1 MGGLG
6 GLHIRKAC
14 RRQAFKQLAGKSLES
29 KLSSCRI
36 AYPFACRRQAFKQL
50 AGKSLES
57 KLSSCRIAYPFA
69 CRRAGKQKNVSRCI

>member
-36 AYPFACRRQAFKQL
+36 AYP
-50 AGKSLES
+50 KSL
-57 KLSSCRIAYPFA
+57 LA
-69 CRRAGKQKNVSRCI
+69 AGFQTISRKIP

>member
-29 KLSSCRI
+29 KLSDDFPANCLSLLSDSNQRPRDYKSR
-36 AYPFACRRQAFKQL
+36 AL
-50 AGKSLES
+50 A
-57 KLSSCRIAYPFA
+57 
-69 CRRAGKQKNVSRCI
+69 N